1 MFTDYV
7 KIYAIAGKGG
17 DGAISFRR
25 EKYVAAGGPDG
36 GDGGKGGNVV
46 FAVDPDANTLI
57 EFRFKKKFKANPGSN
72 GSGAKK
78 TGKTAD
84 NLIIKV
90 PIGTVVKDA
99 QTNEVL
105 ADLSNPEQEEIILKG
120 GRGGLGNSHFAT
132 ATRQAPRFAQDG
144 EPGEER
150 ELVLELKMLAD
161 VGLLGFPNAGKSTL
175 LSVTTAARPKIA
187 NYEFTTLEPN
197 LGVVKLDNGSSFV
210 MADIP
215 GLIEGASEGTGLGIR
230 FLRHVERTRVLLH
243 MIDVSGT
250 NDRNPREAFEVINNE
265 LKKYSDYLAKRE
277 QILVGTKIDAKI
289 NDEGINEL
297 KKIAKENN
305 LKVFFISSVANEGVK
320 ELMDYVSKR
329 LTEIPKTDLVQY
341 EITDQVKVYKLDEE
355 KEKFTIHKEDG
366 VFVVEGEEVDAIL
379 RRVNIGDNESLFY
392 LHKKLSEIGLNTALR
407 KMHISEGDI
416 VKIGGYEM
424 EWED

>member
-36 GDGGKGGNVV
+36 GDGGKGGNVI
-46 FAVDPDANTLI
+46 FAVDPDANTLL

-90 PIGTVVKDA
+90 PIGTVIKDA
-99 QTNEVL
+99 ETNEIL
-105 ADLSNPEQEEIILKG
+105 ADLSNPGQEEVILKG

-132 ATRQAPRFAQDG
+132 STRQAPRFAQDG
-144 EPGEER
+144 EPGEEK
-150 ELVLELKMLAD
+150 ELILELKMLAD

-197 LGVVKLDNGSSFV
+197 LGVVKTDNGNSFV

-230 FLRHVERTRVLLH
+230 FLRHIERTRILLH
-243 MIDVSGT
+243 MIDISGM
-250 NDRNPREAFEVINNE
+250 NERNPREAFEIINNE
-265 LKKYSDYLAKRE
+265 LKKYSDYLAKKE

-289 NDEGINEL
+289 DDEAIDEL
-297 KKIAKENN
+297 KKIGQENN
-305 LKVFFISSVANEGVK
+305 LKVFFISSVTNDGIK

-329 LTEIPKTDLVQY
+329 LMEIPKTELVQY
-341 EITDQVKVYKLDEE
+341 EITDKVKVYKLDDE
-355 KEKFTIHKEDG
+355 KEKFNIHKEDG
-366 VFVVEGEEVDAIL
+366 VFVVEGEEIDAIL

-407 KMHISEGDI
+407 KMNICEGDI

>member
-1 MFTDYV
+1 M
-7 KIYAIAGKGG
+7 
-17 DGAISFRR
+17 
-25 EKYVAAGGPDG
+25 
-36 GDGGKGGNVV
+36 
-46 FAVDPDANTLI
+46 
-57 EFRFKKKFKANPGSN
+57 
-72 GSGAKK
+72 
-78 TGKTAD
+78 
-84 NLIIKV
+84 
-90 PIGTVVKDA
+90 
-99 QTNEVL
+99 
-105 ADLSNPEQEEIILKG
+105 ADLSKPGQEEVILRG
-120 GRGGLGNSHFAT
+120 GRGGLGNTHFAT
-132 ATRQAPRFAQDG
+132 STRQAPRFAQDG
-144 EPGEER
+144 EPGEEK
-150 ELVLELKMLAD
+150 ELILELKMLAD

-250 NDRNPREAFEVINNE
+250 NDRDPREAFNVINNE
-265 LKKYSDYLAKRE
+265 LKKYSDYLSKRE
-277 QILVGTKIDAKI
+277 QILVGTKIDIKV
-289 NDEGINEL
+289 NDDGINEL

-341 EITDQVKVYKLDEE
+341 EVTDKVKVYKLDDE

-379 RRVNIGDNESLFY
+379 RKVNIGDNESLFY
-392 LHKKLSEIGLNTALR
+392 LHKKLSDIGLNTALR
-407 KMHISEGDI
+407 KMHICEGDI